1 MSENEISDT
10 MSEEKVPSE
19 GEDDEEKDNES
30 TVEDMNMPSGTIN
43 VVNVSL
49 AHVCIIHASRLLFS
63 INTG

>member
-1 MSENEISDT
+1 